1 MYFFKANRT
10 ISLACYVVLWSHL
23 IRPGSPRI
31 IALLTQSQLLRDPD
45 YSCKIPSALSCSV
58 NQIQITGFPT
68 FKERRLYK
76 GVDTRGL
83 GFMAG
88 GFGGIIT
95 SVVPTTLSKYQFLY
109 LQNGKNTTHL
119 AMLREWNE
127 NNKHNTI
134 NSPLGRTADA
144 FHVLGGQ
151 AIEWPHLL

>member
-1 MYFFKANRT
+1 MLQSKYQLAAFPSGFEGPLPCSHAHRPSHNMAMYFFKANRT

-88 GFGGIIT
+88 GFAGIIT
-95 SVVPTTLSKYQFLY
+95 SSCAYNTL
-109 LQNGKNTTHL
+109 
-119 AMLREWNE
+119 
-127 NNKHNTI
+127 
-134 NSPLGRTADA
+134 
-144 FHVLGGQ
+144 
-151 AIEWPHLL
+151 